1 MQYFVQALLD
11 CYEEIHILKLYLEE
25 QQNKTF

>member
-1 MQYFVQALLD
+1 MQYFVQALLGW
-11 CYEEIHILKLYLEE
+11 YEEIYIWKLHIEE